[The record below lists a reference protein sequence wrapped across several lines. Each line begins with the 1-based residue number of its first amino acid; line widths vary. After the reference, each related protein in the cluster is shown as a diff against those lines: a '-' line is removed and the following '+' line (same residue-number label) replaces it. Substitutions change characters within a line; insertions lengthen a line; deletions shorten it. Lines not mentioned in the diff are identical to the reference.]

1 MGFGRFDRR
10 IPLSSDPVE
19 VMGPFDPEDH
29 KVDEADVLFL
39 IIQGQGKNSV
49 VAKGL
54 GMWERG
60 KNGDKWTGKVPL
72 TGKERKPDGEAGTLK
87 QGMARGIALAVVIKP
102 GELFEDEP
110 LGEEEGPAQAGPVW
124 IFDPPQVEGVTWCS
138 NFLFQ

>member
-72 TGKERKPDGEAGTLK
+72 NGKKRKPDGDDGTLT
-87 QGMARGIALAVVIKP
+87 QGMARGIALAIVIKS